1 MRLYNIYHE
10 KKGLLIDNEKLKTNK
25 LDASSKMV
33 DYNKLLQD
41 NNKLKKQIRDLNS
54 NYIAAEKEV
63 IQLKETISV
72 NSRTVQQIKDCFSK
86 IKE

>member
-10 KKGLLIDNEKLKTNK
+10 KKGLLIDN
-25 LDASSKMV
+25 
-33 DYNKLLQD
+33 DYNKLLQY